1 VEATAEDRAQ
11 ALVDSAVLALVRV
24 GCMSEQEADGL
35 GWIIEEKA
43 PSAKELRGL
52 IIELEDRALSCDK
65 ASYDAVLAVVKLLRE
80 AWAEVKGIE

>member
-1 VEATAEDRAQ
+1 VEASAEDRAQ
-11 ALVDSAVLALVRV
+11 ALVDSAILALMRT

-52 IIELEDRALSCDK
+52 IIELEDRALGCDK
-65 ASYDAVLAVVKLLRE
+65 ISYDAALAIIKLLRE
-80 AWAEVKGIE
+80 AWAEVRGLE

>member
-1 VEATAEDRAQ
+1 MEASAEDRAQ
-11 ALVDSAVLALVRV
+11 ALVDSAILALMRT

-52 IIELEDRALSCDK
+52 IIELEDRALGCDK
-65 ASYDAVLAVVKLLRE
+65 ISYDAALAIIKLLRE
-80 AWAEVKGIE
+80 AWAEVRGLE

>member
-1 VEATAEDRAQ
+1 MEATAEDRAQ

-80 AWAEVKGIE
+80 AWAEVRGIE